1 MKFRFVLEN
10 GVLDPNNPENPQE
23 GRFVME
29 GKDYVFFLDELEG
42 LGLDDICYPSFM
54 PLDVSP
60 PDGPLWILGDVFL
73 TKFYSVY
80 DRDNDYVGFAKAIK
94 GK

>member
-1 MKFRFVLEN
+1 LKFYRFVLEN
-10 GVLDPNNPENPQE
+10 GVLDPNNPGEKQE
-23 GRFVME
+23 GRFE
-29 GKDYVFFLDELEG
+29 LTGEDYVFFIDDEGMDMEDL
-42 LGLDDICYPSFM
+42 CYPAFM

-73 TKFYSVY
+73 SRFYSVY
-80 DRDNDYVGFAKAIK
+80 DRDHDYVGFAKSIK

>member
-1 MKFRFVLEN
+1 MLEN
-10 GVLDPNNPENPQE
+10 GVLDPKNPEKKQE
-23 GRFVME
+23 MRFSLE
-29 GKDYVFFLDELEG
+29 GKDYIFFLGEG
-42 LGLDDICYPSFM
+42 LIDLCYPSFM

-73 TKFYSVY
+73 SKYYSVY
-80 DRDNDYVGFAKAIK
+80 DRDNDMVGFAKAIK